1 MPSRLPYIV
10 NIGSTAS
17 SFGLNLVE
25 VSKAFVRMKSYGSSI
40 KRRLVDFSIVLRELR
55 KSIVK
60 AVSVVVGKDLRS
72 LFDLFSILL
81 QLRKEVIYSRDNLL

>member
-1 MPSRLPYIV
+1 M
-10 NIGSTAS
+10 NISSTAS
-17 SFGLNLVE
+17 SFRLNLVE
-25 VSKAFVRMKSYGSSI
+25 VSKAFIRIKSYSSSV

-60 AVSVVVGKDLRS
+60 VVSIVVSKDLRS
-72 LFDLFSILL
+72 LFDLFSMLL

>member
-1 MPSRLPYIV
+1 V
-10 NIGSTAS
+10 NVGSTAS
-17 SFGLNLVE
+17 GFGLNLVE
-25 VSKAFVRMKSYGSSI
+25 VSKAFIRIKSYSSSV

-60 AVSVVVGKDLRS
+60 AVSVVVGEDLRS
-72 LFDLFSILL
+72 LFDLFGMLL